1 MHCVFISPF
10 QQYEEDLLVGA
21 EIFNSGAPRPNLPPE
36 DVVEDLTH
44 VLLPLETH
52 VKLN

>member
-52 VKLN
+52 VKLS